1 MSAIFFL
8 LFIGFTLFLTP
19 YSNFFVFLLVCP
31 HGLYY
36 IFNIV
41 CCAARQCFFLLL
53 SRTKDGLLQDFLFA
67 YFGVFISSYATFF
80 LFLNY
85 NLFLQAFAQLLQAP
99 HDDAGVIMKER
110 FPVPRLVIC
119 DQHGSQVGSYHNVQQ
134 MGGSLW
140 MIVVC
145 YLLSPGKDILG
156 HSPMD
161 VCT

>member
-1 MSAIFFL
+1 MPAIFFL
-8 LFIGFTLFLTP
+8 LFISFTLFLTP
-19 YSNFFVFLLVCP
+19 FQLLCVP
-31 HGLYY
+31 ISVSSRVILYIQY
-36 IFNIV
+36 
-41 CCAARQCFFLLL
+41 CMLRCLSMFFLASIPNQRWVA
-53 SRTKDGLLQDFLFA
+53 SRFSFCLFWCVYLFLCHL
-67 YFGVFISSYATFF
+67 F